1 MAQTFILVCYQS
13 CHTTEEATVLL
24 GAHTIGQIRVEFGD
38 ELAGPWVP
46 GGKDDATEGGPIFN
60 NEYHD
65 FLVNKLDARSVSEFM
80 PGLVPRDIAP
90 FNEDFLNWFQVNQ
103 TEIKLDHLDSDVSRE
118 LSLLF
123 LVHRFVECT

>member
-46 GGKDDATEGGPIFN
+46 GGKDDATENGPIFN
-60 NEYHD
+60 NEVS
-65 FLVNKLDARSVSEFM
+65 LVLLLCIDVC
-80 PGLVPRDIAP
+80 
-90 FNEDFLNWFQVNQ
+90 LNCVLIGYMQ
-103 TEIKLDHLDSDVSRE
+103 L
-118 LSLLF
+118 
-123 LVHRFVECT
+123 